1 MPRTTIVVAVDEP
14 SEVEAAERW
23 LARWST
29 AITYQSDNQGCG
41 CCVDI
46 WEVEASAEAMADL
59 PDVLSGPSSSSGNDR

>member
-1 MPRTTIVVAVDEP
+1 MPRATIVVAVDEP
-14 SEVEAAERW
+14 GEIEAAERW

-46 WEVEASAEAMADL
+46 WEVEASAEAMAEL
-59 PDVLSGPSSSSGNDR
+59 PEFLAGPSPSHGDDR